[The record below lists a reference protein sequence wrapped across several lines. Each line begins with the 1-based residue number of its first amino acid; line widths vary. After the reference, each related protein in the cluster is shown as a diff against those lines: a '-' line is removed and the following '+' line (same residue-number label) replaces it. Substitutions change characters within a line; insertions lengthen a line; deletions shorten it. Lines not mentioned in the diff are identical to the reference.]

1 MIQIFFLRNYR
12 TVLVVTN
19 STPNF
24 VNLNNKNVGSKAY
37 VTKNK
42 SSQQG
47 NVMRDMAPYLSLG
60 AQMSGAIVV
69 SGAIGW
75 WIDSQFQTAP
85 VFLIIM
91 LLFGIISGMT
101 MFIRAALGA
110 DKKVT

>member
-1 MIQIFFLRNYR
+1 M
-12 TVLVVTN
+12 VVTN

-24 VNLNNKNVGSKAY
+24 VNLNSNNVGSKASE
-37 VTKNK
+37 TKSK
-42 SSQQG
+42 SSHQA
-47 NVMRDMAPYLSLG
+47 NVMRDIAPYLSLG

-75 WIDSQFQTAP
+75 WIDSRFQTDP
-85 VFLIIM
+85 VFLIVM

-101 MFIRAALGA
+101 MFIRAALEA